1 MRQYKVMILSEAQR
15 DLQKR
20 IDYIVFVLKNKQ
32 AAKSVMLNYN
42 NTIKVLSNIAGSI
55 REPENKLLQERQ
67 LKRLNFLKHDYYL
80 LFKISENTAIVTNV
94 FHALVD
100 NTVCGNRVTGRAE
113 TARPVKWKPDSRLLF
128 EFAG

>member
-1 MRQYKVMILSEAQR
+1 MKQYKVMILSEAQR

-32 AAKSVMLNYN
+32 AAKSVMLDYN

-67 LKRLNFLKHDYYL
+67 LKRLNLLKHDYYL

-94 FHALVD
+94 FHALED
-100 NTVCGNRVTGRAE
+100 IEG
-113 TARPVKWKPDSRLLF
+113 KF
-128 EFAG
+128 I